1 MHANLH
7 TRNRDWS
14 CTDGQQATRR
24 WCFHQGDPHGGGGGD
39 HDEDDYR
46 GHLQE
51 DEDAFRTFAVYCGL
65 ALHHAKLY
73 DKIRRSEQK
82 YKVMITMMMTTMMM
96 MLVVGNDDVYD
107 DQIPNTNT
115 KFKRLDEVNFNNPN
129 VRWHWKCSHI
139 TMQHL

>member
-39 HDEDDYR
+39 HDKDDYR

-73 DKIRRSEQK
+73 DALCSFQK
-82 YKVMITMMMTTMMM
+82 TSCKASYQA
-96 MLVVGNDDVYD
+96 L
-107 DQIPNTNT
+107 Q
-115 KFKRLDEVNFNNPN
+115 RLREP
-129 VRWHWKCSHI
+129 H
-139 TMQHL
+139 